1 MWMKD
6 NFMWWNKLEQ
16 RPVVF
21 SRDNKKKIII
31 IFPLSWLCFQ
41 IEHVQACQQPSGRLW
56 NCTLKSDFIKRQ
68 EYYIQRTYDQKETVV
83 FFSSQFGLWKCPTV
97 DFFWHCYSFL
107 HLITSRFVFT
117 CNYSVGLVGNPHIY
131 LRPEQPEGLPAVLL
145 WGRTRRETVAEL
157 WGVPP
162 GSPPPDVSR
171 RPTVSITGKINTA
184 EEWSRHFDLDSFI
197 KGCSHQ
203 EAFNIGFIVS

>member
-1 MWMKD
+1 M
-6 NFMWWNKLEQ
+6 
-16 RPVVF
+16 VVF
-21 SRDNKKKIII
+21 SDWTCPGMPAAIWTSLELHFKERFHQKARALHSKNIWPKRNSC
-31 IFPLSWLCFQ
+31 IFFIPIWPLKMSNCWFFLALLF
-41 IEHVQACQQPSGRLW
+41 IPS
-56 NCTLKSDFIKRQ
+56 SHHQ
-68 EYYIQRTYDQKETVV
+68 
-83 FFSSQFGLWKCPTV
+83 S
-97 DFFWHCYSFL
+97 
-107 HLITSRFVFT
+107 FVFT

-162 GSPPPDVSR
+162 GPPPPDVSR

>member
-1 MWMKD
+1 M
-6 NFMWWNKLEQ
+6 
-16 RPVVF
+16 
-21 SRDNKKKIII
+21 SRHASSHLDA
-31 IFPLSWLCFQ
+31 FGTALSRA
-41 IEHVQACQQPSGRLW
+41 I
-56 NCTLKSDFIKRQ
+56 FIKKQ
-68 EYYIQRTYDQKETVV
+68 EHYIQRTYDQKETVV
-83 FFSSQFGLWKCPTV
+83 FFSPQL
-97 DFFWHCYSFL
+97 
-107 HLITSRFVFT
+107 LICLALLLIPSSHHQSFVFT

-145 WGRTRRETVAEL
+145 WGRTSRETVAEL

-171 RPTVSITGKINTA
+171 RPTVSITGKINTD
-184 EEWSRHFDLDSFI
+184 EECSRHFDFDSFI